1 MLNQYAEQM
10 LAKYIHNFSL
20 ANNRADVKKLFSL
33 TPPQETRLRQAIMH
47 QIEFLSKIYCVDVDQ
62 IVGQVVRTGVSQL
75 YTGRKKDARFSRKV
89 GIEGNE
95 YKLSKTDSCA
105 VLTWDLLSQWG
116 NSGTENEF
124 FRLVQTFI
132 EQSFGLDMLRIGFN
146 GTHIADETDP
156 DKHPNGEDVNKG
168 WHQLAKDWNGGRQVI
183 TESLTLGENGDYKSL
198 DAMASDLKNSIRPEF
213 RYDPRLVVL
222 VGADLVAAESFRLY
236 QQADKPT
243 EKIAAQLLSDSVAG
257 MPAYIPPFMPGKR
270 MAVTTLQNLHI
281 YTQRNTRRRAA
292 EDVQDREAFESKY
305 WRMEGYAL
313 EIPELYA
320 AVDENAV
327 TIVGEQQPAPAAN
340 A

>member
-1 MLNQYAEQM
+1 MLNQTAEQM

-20 ANNRADVKKLFSL
+20 ASNRLDVKKLFSL
-33 TPPQETRLRQAIMH
+33 TPPQETRLRQAILH
-47 QIEFLSKIYCVDVDQ
+47 GTEFLSMINCADVDQ
-62 IVGQVVRTGVSQL
+62 ITGQVVRTGVSQL
-75 YTGRKKDARFSRKV
+75 YTGRKKDARFSRKI

-95 YKLSKTDSCA
+95 YKLTKTDSCA

-124 FRLVQTFI
+124 FALVQTFI

-156 DKHPNGEDVNKG
+156 DNYPNGEDVNIG
-168 WHQLAKDWNGGRQVI
+168 WHQIAKNWNGGSLVLQDQV
-183 TESLTLGENGDYKSL
+183 TLGAGGDYATL
-198 DAMASDLKNSIRPEF
+198 DAIASDLKNSIRPEF
-213 RYDPRLVVL
+213 RNDPRLVVL
-222 VGADLVAAESFRLY
+222 VGSDLVAYESFRLY

-243 EKIAAQLLSDSVAG
+243 EKIAAQLLSDSIAG

-270 MAVTTLQNLHI
+270 MVVTTLQNLHI

-320 AVDENAV
+320 AVDENALS
-327 TIVGEQQPAPAAN
+327 IVGKKTTENQ
-340 A
+340 

>member
-1 MLNQYAEQM
+1 MLNQTAEQM

-20 ANNRADVKKLFSL
+20 ASNRLDVKKLFSL
-33 TPPQETRLRQAIMH
+33 TPPQETRLRQAILH
-47 QIEFLSKIYCVDVDQ
+47 GTEFLSMINCADVDQ
-62 IVGQVVRTGVSQL
+62 ITGQVVRTGVSQL
-75 YTGRKKDARFSRKV
+75 YTGRKKDARFSRKI

-95 YKLSKTDSCA
+95 YKLTKTDSCA

-124 FRLVQTFI
+124 FALVQTFI

-156 DKHPNGEDVNKG
+156 DNYPNGEDVNIG
-168 WHQLAKDWNGGRQVI
+168 WHQIAKNWNGG
-183 TESLTLGENGDYKSL
+183 SLVLQDPVTLGAGGDYATL

-213 RYDPRLVVL
+213 RNDPRLVVL
-222 VGADLVAAESFRLY
+222 VGSDLVAYESFRLY

-243 EKIAAQLLSDSVAG
+243 EKIAAQLLSDSIAG
-257 MPAYIPPFMPGKR
+257 MPAYIPPFIPGKR
-270 MAVTTLQNLHI
+270 MVVTTLQNLHI

-320 AVDENAV
+320 AVDENALS
-327 TIVGEQQPAPAAN
+327 IVGKKTTDNQ
-340 A
+340 

>member
-1 MLNQYAEQM
+1 MLNQTAEQM

-20 ANNRADVKKLFSL
+20 ASNRLDVKKLFSL
-33 TPPQETRLRQAIMH
+33 TPPQETRLRQAILH
-47 QIEFLSKIYCVDVDQ
+47 GTEFLSMINCADVDQ
-62 IVGQVVRTGVSQL
+62 ITGQVVRTGVSQL
-75 YTGRKKDARFSRKV
+75 YTGRKKDARFSRKI

-95 YKLSKTDSCA
+95 YKLTKTDSCA

-124 FRLVQTFI
+124 FALVQTFI

-156 DKHPNGEDVNKG
+156 DNYPNGEDVNIG
-168 WHQLAKDWNGGRQVI
+168 WHQIAKNWNGGSLVLQDQV
-183 TESLTLGENGDYKSL
+183 TLGAGGDYATL
-198 DAMASDLKNSIRPEF
+198 DAIASDLKNSIRPEF
-213 RYDPRLVVL
+213 RNDPRLVVL
-222 VGADLVAAESFRLY
+222 VGSDLVAYESFRLY

-243 EKIAAQLLSDSVAG
+243 EKIAAQLLSDSIAG

-270 MAVTTLQNLHI
+270 MVVTTLQNLHI

-320 AVDENAV
+320 AVDENALS
-327 TIVGEQQPAPAAN
+327 IGSLPCR
-340 A
+340 

>member
-1 MLNQYAEQM
+1 MLNQTAEQM

-20 ANNRADVKKLFSL
+20 ASNRLDVKKLFSL
-33 TPPQETRLRQAIMH
+33 TPPQETRLRQAILH
-47 QIEFLSKIYCVDVDQ
+47 GTEFLSMINCADVDQ
-62 IVGQVVRTGVSQL
+62 ITGQVVRTGVSQL
-75 YTGRKKDARFSRKV
+75 YTGRKKDARFSRKI

-95 YKLSKTDSCA
+95 YKLTKTDSCA

-124 FRLVQTFI
+124 FALVQTFI

-146 GTHIADETDP
+146 GTHAADETDP
-156 DKHPNGEDVNKG
+156 DNYPNGEDVNIG
-168 WHQLAKDWNGGRQVI
+168 WHQIAKNWNGG
-183 TESLTLGENGDYKSL
+183 SLVLQDPVTLGAGGDYATL

-213 RYDPRLVVL
+213 RNDPRLVVL
-222 VGADLVAAESFRLY
+222 VGSDLVAYESFRLY

-243 EKIAAQLLSDSVAG
+243 EKIAAQLLSDSIAG
-257 MPAYIPPFMPGKR
+257 MPAYIPPFIPGKR
-270 MAVTTLQNLHI
+270 MVVTTLQNLHI

-320 AVDENAV
+320 AVDENALS
-327 TIVGEQQPAPAAN
+327 IVGKKTTENQ
-340 A
+340 

>member
-1 MLNQYAEQM
+1 MLNQTAEQM

-20 ANNRADVKKLFSL
+20 ASNRLDVKKLFSL
-33 TPPQETRLRQAIMH
+33 TPPQETRLRQAILH
-47 QIEFLSKIYCVDVDQ
+47 GTEFLSMINCADVDQ
-62 IVGQVVRTGVSQL
+62 ITGQVVRTGVSQL
-75 YTGRKKDARFSRKV
+75 YTGRKKDARFSRKI

-95 YKLSKTDSCA
+95 YKLTKTDSCA

-124 FRLVQTFI
+124 FALVQTFI

-156 DKHPNGEDVNKG
+156 DHYPNGEDVNIG
-168 WHQLAKDWNGGRQVI
+168 WHQIAKNWNGGSLVLQDQV
-183 TESLTLGENGDYKSL
+183 TLGAGGDYATL
-198 DAMASDLKNSIRPEF
+198 DAIASDLKNSIRPEF
-213 RYDPRLVVL
+213 RNDPRLVVL
-222 VGADLVAAESFRLY
+222 VGSDLVAYESFRLY

-243 EKIAAQLLSDSVAG
+243 EKIAAQLLSDSIAG

-270 MAVTTLQNLHI
+270 MVVTTLQNLHI

-320 AVDENAV
+320 AVDENALS
-327 TIVGEQQPAPAAN
+327 IVGKKNTENQ
-340 A
+340 